1 MTDPG
6 QRPEP
11 LPAGNFSAW
20 LREMRAALASRG
32 GMDVAC
38 GSCRGCCVSSYYVK
52 VRAHETEAARHIG
65 DANLQPG
72 PPGDPGS
79 QLLGYQSN
87 GHCLMLRDGNCSIYA
102 HRPETCRSYDCRVF
116 AAAGMNAGPDKPV
129 INERVARW
137 AFSYASDA
145 DRREH
150 RAVTAAA
157 NYLRQHPV
165 RLAGGH
171 VPSRPSE
178 IAVLAVKAYRVF
190 LEPGASDS
198 QIKASLISAIEEFDR
213 VVGQR
218 PE

>member
-1 MTDPG
+1 MTSPAVET
-6 QRPEP
+6 PEP
-11 LPAGNFSAW
+11 LPAGDFSAW

-52 VRAHETEAARHIG
+52 VRANETAAAQAIG
-65 DANLQPG
+65 ESNLEPG

-79 QLLGYQSN
+79 RLLGYQPN

-102 HRPETCRSYDCRVF
+102 HRPETCRSYDCRVY

-129 INERVARW
+129 INQRVARW
-137 AFSYASDA
+137 SFSYPSEA
-145 DRREH
+145 DEREH

-165 RLAGGH
+165 RLSGGH
-171 VPSRPSE
+171 VPSRRSE
-178 IAVLAVKAYRVF
+178 IAVLAVKAYTAF
-190 LEPGASDS
+190 LEPAASDA
-198 QIKASLISAIEEFDR
+198 QLKASLVRAVEDFDR
-213 VVGQR
+213 IAK
-218 PE
+218 